1 VETLLDVLRALADGL
16 LRVGGIGQEAH
27 TVMHEVINAHDQ
39 AHQADVAKA
48 AAFSDADAAELARLQ
63 AKQAE
68 ADAPA
73 AEPAPVPASPLLS
86 PGAGQ

>member
-1 VETLLDVLRALADGL
+1 VLRALADGL
-16 LRVGGIGQEAH
+16 LRVGGLGQEAH
-27 TVMHEVINAHDQ
+27 QVIHEVINAHDEQ
-39 AHQADVAKA
+39 HQAEANKA
-48 AAFSDADAAELARLQ
+48 AQFSDADAAELARLE

-68 ADAPA
+68 AGQAA